1 MYVICKMY
9 VVFYIIIVF
18 LYYLQEGEDSMQYK
32 LNKAKFEDV
41 LDMLME
47 YVIAEVIPNKENDTD
62 LLCESL
68 SDALKIAPAPVHG
81 NRNSSRNS
89 KTNWAEE
96 AISPNYI
103 ENKSLSIRNRL
114 LDTGSSLQT
123 IKNDINYQEVQK

>member
-1 MYVICKMY
+1 MYC
-9 VVFYIIIVF
+9 YIIIVF

-47 YVIAEVIPNKENDTD
+47 YVITKVIPNKENDTD
-62 LLCESL
+62 SLCESL
-68 SDALKIAPAPVHG
+68 SNALKIAPAPVHG

-96 AISPNYI
+96 AFSPNYI

-114 LDTGSSLQT
+114 LDTESSLQT

>member
-1 MYVICKMY
+1 
-9 VVFYIIIVF
+9 
-18 LYYLQEGEDSMQYK
+18 MQYK

-47 YVIAEVIPNKENDTD
+47 YVIMKIIPNKENDTD
-62 LLCESL
+62 SLCESL
-68 SDALKIAPAPVHG
+68 SNALKIAPALVHG

-114 LDTGSSLQT
+114 LDTESSLQT